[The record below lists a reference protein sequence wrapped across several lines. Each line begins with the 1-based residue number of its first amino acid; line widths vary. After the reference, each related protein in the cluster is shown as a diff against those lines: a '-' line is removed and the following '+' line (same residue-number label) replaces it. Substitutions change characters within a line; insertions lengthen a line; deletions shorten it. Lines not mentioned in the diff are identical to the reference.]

1 MADPAAPGG
10 AAQRQA
16 ERKLI
21 TVLLAEVDEAVS
33 SWTDLDPEDVE
44 RSVAADVA
52 RVQAE
57 VARFGGVIE
66 QRIGGRALAVFGV
79 PRTHDDDPERAVRA
93 ALAIRRSVGAARA
106 GAGTRVVVATGR
118 ALVRVGARGAGG
130 QRVLGDPITTCARLL
145 EVAPAGA
152 ILVTEATVRASER
165 AVAYGPA
172 GMVALR
178 IGEPAAVWTPLDPE
192 RAPGPG
198 LQGRR
203 SPPLVA
209 RGAELGALLDEVS
222 EVVATGTPRL
232 VTVLGEPGIGKSRL
246 LAELASRVETGTRPL
261 AWRQGRSP
269 PYSAMAFMALAQ
281 IVRAEAAIVE
291 NDSAEQAERKLRR
304 MVHAVLGQPRGAG
317 EPLGGLPLTQTREA
331 AAWMTAQLLRL
342 VGGAATAVASDPLED
357 GGSNEEMLGAWRSFL
372 YALAA
377 RRPLVL
383 AVEDAQWADPA
394 LLDFLES
401 LADPQLAPP
410 AAPAPLLVIV
420 TARPGLAE
428 RRPRWGGRHRAA
440 GATIRL
446 EPLSGADTAAL
457 LDALLDHHGLAPEVA
472 PELLARAGGN
482 PLFAE
487 EYVRMVR
494 DRGLSLDAS
503 GRTTLPVPE
512 TVHGIVAARLDALPP
527 AEKAVLHD
535 AAVLGPVGWVGALA
549 EIGGR
554 DPAELDARLRRL
566 EAREL
571 LQLDARAAAAGQ
583 GGYAFRHVVV
593 RDVAYNQI
601 LRAERM
607 DKHLAAAAWLER
619 LGAGRVGDRADL
631 LAYHYRTALEL
642 SRAVGEQIAGLEEL
656 ARAALRDAGDRAAG
670 LGLYSGATRSYA
682 DALQLCSPGDPQRAE
697 LLLRLGRARCR
708 GEGAG
713 EEALVAARD
722 AFSARGEREPAAE
735 AELLLGEL
743 AFLGGRGGER
753 AAHLERA
760 RALVADAAPSPVK
773 AAVARGRMAHLAMGN
788 RHAEAREAAA
798 EVLAMARELGLREL
812 EADALGTIGLARVDA
827 GDAGGLADLEAAIT
841 AFEQEGTPAI
851 SWHLNLAYA
860 LAALG
865 DLARCFQTWEAAAR
879 LAERFGSM
887 RALRSIQLQRVAEH
901 YWTGRWDQAVGVVDA
916 LVASPGGEGHYLEW
930 ECRVWRGRIR
940 LARGDLD
947 GALADSAAALELA
960 RRTADPMALNPA
972 CAFRACALLTAGREG
987 AARAMTGELLAGLGG
1002 SLPGAELSADLG
1014 TALASLGH
1022 PLALLDRC
1030 GLPPSPW
1037 VAAARAVIAGEPGRA
1052 ADLYARIG
1060 ARPEEAGARLAAA
1073 RLALAAGR
1081 PAEAEA
1087 ELDAAASFYREV
1099 GAYARLAEVEA
1110 LGLA

>member
-10 AAQRQA
+10 AQRQA
-16 ERKLI
+16 ERKLV
-21 TVLLAEVDEAVS
+21 TVLLAEVDEAVTTWS
-33 SWTDLDPEDVE
+33 ELDPEDVE
-44 RSVAADVA
+44 RSLAADVA

-57 VARFGGVIE
+57 VERYGGVIE
-66 QRIGGRALAVFGV
+66 ERVGARAMAVFGL

-93 ALAIRRSVGAARA
+93 ALAIRKAVGAARA
-106 GAGTRVVVATGR
+106 GARTRVAVATGR
-118 ALVRVGARGAGG
+118 ALVRLGHRDASR

-145 EVAPAGA
+145 EVAAPGA
-152 ILVTEATVRASER
+152 ILVAESTVRASER

-178 IGEPAAVWTPLDPE
+178 SGEPAAVWSPLGPE
-192 RAPGPG
+192 GAPGPE

-209 RGAELGALLDEVS
+209 RGAELGALLDEVAQ
-222 EVVATGTPRL
+222 VVATGTPRL
-232 VTVLGEPGIGKSRL
+232 VAVLGEPGIGKSRL
-246 LAELASRVETGTRPL
+246 LAELATTIETGAHSL

-269 PYSAMAFMALAQ
+269 PYGAMAFLPLAQ
-281 IVRAEAAIVE
+281 VVRAEAAILE
-291 NDSAEQAERKLRR
+291 TDTAEQAERKLRR
-304 MVHAVLGQPRGAG
+304 TVDAVLRTG
-317 EPLGGLPLTQTREA
+317 ETEA
-331 AAWMTAQLLRL
+331 AAWMTGQLLRL
-342 VGGAATAVASDPLED
+342 VGGGGSGPAGASGTLED
-357 GGSNEEMLGAWRSFL
+357 GGSSEEMLGVWRRFL
-372 YALAA
+372 YGLAG

-383 AVEDAQWADPA
+383 AVEDVQWADPA
-394 LLDFLES
+394 LLDFLVS
-401 LADPQLAPP
+401 LADPRQPP
-410 AAPAPLLVIV
+410 AAGSAPLLVIV
-420 TARPGLAE
+420 TARPELSE
-428 RRPRWGGRHRAA
+428 RRPRLGGRQPAA

-446 EPLSGADTAAL
+446 QPLSDADTAVL
-457 LDALLDHHGLAPEVA
+457 LAALLDHHGLAPEVA

-487 EYVRMVR
+487 EFVRMVR
-494 DRGLSLDAS
+494 DRGVSLQAP
-503 GRTTLPVPE
+503 GGTTLVPE
-512 TVHGIVAARLDALPP
+512 TVHGIVAARLDALPTG
-527 AEKAVLHD
+527 EKAVLQD

-554 DPAELDARLRRL
+554 DPADLEARLRRL

-571 LQLDARAAAAGQ
+571 LQLDLEAAAAGRA
-583 GGYAFRHVVV
+583 GYAFRHVVV

-607 DKHLAAAAWLER
+607 DKHLAAAGWLER
-619 LGAGRVGDRADL
+619 QAAGRAGERADL
-631 LAYHYRTALEL
+631 LAYHYRSALEL
-642 SRAVGEQIAGLEEL
+642 SRAVGEQVPGLEEL
-656 ARAALRDAGDRAAG
+656 ARAALRDAGDRAAA
-670 LGLYSGATRSYA
+670 LGLYAGAARSYSE
-682 DALQLCSPGDPQRAE
+682 ALQLCPPEDPERAE

-708 GEGAG
+708 AEGAG
-713 EEALVAARD
+713 EEALLAARD
-722 AFSARGEREPAAE
+722 AFGARGEREPAAE

-753 AAHLERA
+753 ASHLERA
-760 RALVADAAPSPVK
+760 RALVADAPPSPVK
-773 AAVARGRMAHLAMGN
+773 AAVAGGRMAHLAMAN

-827 GDAGGLADLEAAIT
+827 GDAGGLDDLRAAI
-841 AFEQEGTPAI
+841 ASFEREGKPGI

-865 DLARCFQTWEAAAR
+865 DLARCFQTWEAAER
-879 LAERFGSM
+879 LAERFESA
-887 RALRSIQLQRVAEH
+887 RALRLIRLQRVAEH
-901 YWTGRWDQAVGVVDA
+901 YWTGRWDQAVAVVDG
-916 LVASPGGEGHYLEW
+916 LVASPGGEGHYYLEW

-960 RRTADPMALNPA
+960 RRAADPMALNPA
-972 CAFRACALLTAGREG
+972 CAFRACVLLAAGREG

-1037 VAAARAVIAGEPGRA
+1037 LGAARALIAGEPGRA

-1073 RLALAAGR
+1073 RLALGAGR
-1081 PAEAEA
+1081 HAEAEA
-1087 ELDAAASFYREV
+1087 DLDAAAGFYREV
-1099 GAYARLAEVEA
+1099 GAHARLAEAEA
-1110 LGLA
+1110 LGPA

>member
-1 MADPAAPGG
+1 MADPAATGG
-10 AAQRQA
+10 AAQHQA
-16 ERKLI
+16 ERKLV
-21 TVLLAEVDEAVS
+21 TVLLAEVDEAVTT
-33 SWTDLDPEDVE
+33 WTELDPEDVE

-57 VARFGGVIE
+57 VERFGGVIE
-66 QRIGGRALAVFGV
+66 QRGGGRALAVFGL

-93 ALAIRRSVGAARA
+93 ALAIRQAVGLARA
-106 GAGTRVVVATGR
+106 GARTRVAVATGR
-118 ALVRVGARGAGG
+118 ALVRLGARGAAG

-145 EVAPAGA
+145 EVAPPGA
-152 ILVTEATVRASER
+152 ILVAESTVRASER

-178 IGEPAAVWTPLDPE
+178 SGEPAAVWSPLGPE
-192 RAPGPG
+192 GAPGPG

-209 RGAELGALLDEVS
+209 RGPELGAVLDEVAQ
-222 EVVATGTPRL
+222 VVATGTPRL
-232 VTVLGEPGIGKSRL
+232 VAVLGEPGVGKSRL
-246 LAELASRVETGTRPL
+246 LAELATTVETGARPL

-269 PYSAMAFMALAQ
+269 PYGAMAFLPLAQ
-281 IVRAEAAIVE
+281 VVRAEAAILE
-291 NDSAEQAERKLRR
+291 TDTTDQAERKLGRT
-304 MVHAVLGQPRGAG
+304 VEAG
-317 EPLGGLPLTQTREA
+317 D
-331 AAWMTAQLLRL
+331 
-342 VGGAATAVASDPLED
+342 S
-357 GGSNEEMLGAWRSFL
+357 SEEMLGVWRGFL
-372 YALAA
+372 YALAGK
-377 RRPLVL
+377 RPLVL
-383 AVEDAQWADPA
+383 AVEDVQWADPA

-401 LADPQLAPP
+401 LADPHQAP
-410 AAPAPLLVIV
+410 AAGSAPLLVIV
-420 TARPGLAE
+420 TARPELAE
-428 RRPRWGGRHRAA
+428 RRPRLGGRQRAA
-440 GATIRL
+440 GITIRL
-446 EPLSGADTAAL
+446 QPLSDADTATL
-457 LDALLDHHGLAPEVA
+457 LAGLLDHHGLTPEVA

-494 DRGLSLDAS
+494 DRGMSLQAPGGS
-503 GRTTLPVPE
+503 TLPVPE
-512 TVHGIVAARLDALPP
+512 TVHGIVAARLDALPA
-527 AEKAVLHD
+527 AEKAVLQE

-554 DPAELDARLRRL
+554 DPADLDNRLRRL

-571 LQLDARAAAAGQ
+571 LQLDLQAAAAGHA
-583 GGYAFRHVVV
+583 GYAFRHVVV

-607 DKHLAAAAWLER
+607 DKHLAAAVWLER
-619 LGAGRVGDRADL
+619 VGADRAGERADL
-631 LAYHYRTALEL
+631 LAYHYRSALEL
-642 SRAVGEQIAGLEEL
+642 SHAVGDQIAGLEEL
-656 ARAALRDAGDRAAG
+656 ARAALRDAGDRAAE
-670 LGLYSGATRSYA
+670 LGLYAGAARSYA
-682 DALQLCSPGDPQRAE
+682 DALQLCPSDDPERAE

-708 GEGAG
+708 GEGTG
-713 EEALVAARD
+713 EEALLAARD
-722 AFSARGEREPAAE
+722 AFGARGEREPAAE

-760 RALVADAAPSPVK
+760 RALVAGAAPSPVK
-773 AAVARGRMAHLAMGN
+773 AAVARGRMAHLAMAN
-788 RHAEAREAAA
+788 RHAEAREAAT
-798 EVLAMARELGLREL
+798 EVLAMARELGLPEL

-827 GDAGGLADLEAAIT
+827 GDAGGLADLEAAIET
-841 AFEQEGTPAI
+841 FEREGTPGI

-901 YWTGRWDQAVGVVDA
+901 FWTGRWDQAVGVVDA

-972 CAFRACALLTAGREG
+972 CAFRACALLAAGREG

-1014 TALASLGH
+1014 IALASLGH

-1037 VAAARAVIAGEPGRA
+1037 LGAARALIAGEPARA

-1073 RLALAAGR
+1073 RLALRAGR
-1081 PAEAEA
+1081 HAEAEA

-1099 GAYARLAEVEA
+1099 EAHARLAEAEA

>member
-1 MADPAAPGG
+1 MADPAATGG
-10 AAQRQA
+10 AAQHQA
-16 ERKLI
+16 ERKLV
-21 TVLLAEVDEAVS
+21 TVLLAEVDEAVTT
-33 SWTDLDPEDVE
+33 WTELDPEDVE

-57 VARFGGVIE
+57 VERFGGVIE
-66 QRIGGRALAVFGV
+66 QRVGGRALAVFGL

-93 ALAIRRSVGAARA
+93 ALAIRQAVGLARA
-106 GAGTRVVVATGR
+106 GARTRVAVATGR
-118 ALVRVGARGAGG
+118 ALVRLGAQSAAG

-145 EVAPAGA
+145 EVAPPGA
-152 ILVTEATVRASER
+152 ILVAESTVRASER

-178 IGEPAAVWTPLDPE
+178 SGEPAAVWTPLGPE
-192 RAPGPG
+192 GAPAPG
-198 LQGRR
+198 LLGRG

-209 RGAELGALLDEVS
+209 RGGELGALLDEVAQ
-222 EVVATGTPRL
+222 VVATGSPRL
-232 VTVLGEPGIGKSRL
+232 VAVLGEPGIGKSRL
-246 LAELASRVETGTRPL
+246 LAELATTVETGARPL

-269 PYSAMAFMALAQ
+269 PYGAMAFLPLAQ
-281 IVRAEAAIVE
+281 VVRAEAAILE
-291 NDSAEQAERKLRR
+291 TDTAEQAERKLRR
-304 MVHAVLGQPRGAG
+304 TVNAVLSEQRDP
-317 EPLGGLPLTQTREA
+317 EA
-331 AAWMTAQLLRL
+331 VGWMTGQLLRL
-342 VGGAATAVASDPLED
+342 VGGAVQVGATRPLED
-357 GGSNEEMLGAWRSFL
+357 GDSSEEMLGVWRRFL
-372 YALAA
+372 YALAGK
-377 RRPLVL
+377 RPLVL

-401 LADPQLAPP
+401 LADPQLAP
-410 AAPAPLLVIV
+410 AAGSAPLLVIV
-420 TARPGLAE
+420 TARPELAE
-428 RRPRWGGRHRAA
+428 RRPRLGGRQRSA
-440 GATIRL
+440 GTTIRL
-446 EPLSGADTAAL
+446 EPLSDADTAAL
-457 LDALLDHHGLAPEVA
+457 LAALLDHHGLAPEVG

-494 DRGLSLDAS
+494 DRGASLRAP
-503 GRTTLPVPE
+503 GGGTLPVPE
-512 TVHGIVAARLDALPP
+512 TVHGIVATRLDALPA
-527 AEKAVLHD
+527 AEKAVLQD
-535 AAVLGPVGWVGALA
+535 AAVLGPAGWVGALA

-554 DPAELDARLRRL
+554 DPADLHARLLRL

-571 LQLDARAAAAGQ
+571 LQLDLRAAAAGHA
-583 GGYAFRHVVV
+583 GYAFRHVVV

-607 DKHLAAAAWLER
+607 DKHLAAAVWLER
-619 LGAGRVGDRADL
+619 VGADRAGERADL
-631 LAYHYRTALEL
+631 LAYHYRSALEL
-642 SRAVGEQIAGLEEL
+642 SHAVGEQIAGLEEL
-656 ARAALRDAGDRAAG
+656 ARAALRDAGDRAAE
-670 LGLYSGATRSYA
+670 LGLYAGAARSYA
-682 DALQLCSPGDPQRAE
+682 DALQLCPSDDP
-697 LLLRLGRARCR
+697 
-708 GEGAG
+708 
-713 EEALVAARD
+713 
-722 AFSARGEREPAAE
+722 ER

-760 RALVADAAPSPVK
+760 RGLVAGAAPSPVK
-773 AAVARGRMAHLAMGN
+773 AAVARGRMAHLAMAN
-788 RHAEAREAAA
+788 RHAEAREAAT
-798 EVLAMARELGLREL
+798 EVLAMARELGLPEL

-827 GDAGGLADLEAAIT
+827 GDAGGLADLEAAIET
-841 AFEQEGTPAI
+841 FEREGTPGI

-865 DLARCFQTWEAAAR
+865 DLARCSQTWEAAAR

-901 YWTGRWDQAVGVVDA
+901 FWTGRWDQAVGVVDA

-972 CAFRACALLTAGREG
+972 CAFRACALLAAGREG

-1014 TALASLGH
+1014 IALASLGH

-1037 VAAARAVIAGEPGRA
+1037 LGAARALIAGEPARA

-1073 RLALAAGR
+1073 RLALRAGR
-1081 PAEAEA
+1081 HAEAEA

-1099 GAYARLAEVEA
+1099 EAHARLAEAEA